1 MKYFIGLT
9 YTYEELVKEK
19 KHLCM
24 KLHPDKGG
32 NEKEF
37 ILMMDEF
44 KKIESILANG
54 GVYDIRGKEEKKEEP
69 KKKEETKRETKEE
82 KTKEKE
88 ERKESSQKKKKTTI
102 NPSAQIYRKEQKKQT
117 SNATENSFSYETSY
131 KTSEVNRK
139 PPKNHTLDDR
149 DSHGFFYNI
158 YVYAAFSLLTYMAF
172 TSVIGPILLAGF
184 PFIVKRFYKIG
195 FLVAGIAFFFNLPM
209 LFEILSFNPIFAS
222 IITTIISAILHTL
235 PFVILPLLVLNV
247 GKLLKD

>member
-1 MKYFIGLT
+1 
-9 YTYEELVKEK
+9 
-19 KHLCM
+19 M

-44 KKIESILANG
+44 KKIEFILANG
-54 GVYDIRGKEEKKEEP
+54 GVYDIWGKEEKKEEP

-117 SNATENSFSYETSY
+117 SNATENSFSYETS
-131 KTSEVNRK
+131 EVKRK

-172 TSVIGPILLAGF
+172 TSVIGPILLVGF

-209 LFEILSFNPIFAS
+209 LFGILSFNSIFAS